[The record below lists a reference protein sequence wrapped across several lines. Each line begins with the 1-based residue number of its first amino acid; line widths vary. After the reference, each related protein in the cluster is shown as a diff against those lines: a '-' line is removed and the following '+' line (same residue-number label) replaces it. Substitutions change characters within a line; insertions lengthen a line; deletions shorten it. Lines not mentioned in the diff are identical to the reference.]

1 MTVVGYVAADV
12 GDRAPEEV
20 VELVVG
26 AGYDALDW
34 TMEQYD
40 PLTAGSSALA
50 ALAERARSA
59 GLATPQ
65 LMVHQDYV
73 TPDPALWEER
83 VARTERAVD
92 AAAEAQIASIGV
104 VTGPNRWVEGYARI
118 GRDVDEPRAWHLAVT
133 ALERVLAH
141 AESAGVTVSLEPC
154 WGTLAHD
161 AFRTDRLLE
170 VLDHPRLGVTLDPS
184 HFVLSGDDIAA
195 LPERWADRLA
205 HVHLKDAFG
214 VAGTEGEDFCFLLP
228 GEGRVP
234 WPALFAGLSRIGYE
248 GPMCVEYEAFALL
261 DGALRGDLPR
271 AAALAREFVGG
282 LLSSV
287 AG

>member
-154 WGTLAHD
+154 
-161 AFRTDRLLE
+161 
-170 VLDHPRLGVTLDPS
+170 
-184 HFVLSGDDIAA
+184 
-195 LPERWADRLA
+195 
-205 HVHLKDAFG
+205 
-214 VAGTEGEDFCFLLP
+214 
-228 GEGRVP
+228 
-234 WPALFAGLSRIGYE
+234 
-248 GPMCVEYEAFALL
+248 
-261 DGALRGDLPR
+261 
-271 AAALAREFVGG
+271 
-282 LLSSV
+282 
-287 AG
+287 